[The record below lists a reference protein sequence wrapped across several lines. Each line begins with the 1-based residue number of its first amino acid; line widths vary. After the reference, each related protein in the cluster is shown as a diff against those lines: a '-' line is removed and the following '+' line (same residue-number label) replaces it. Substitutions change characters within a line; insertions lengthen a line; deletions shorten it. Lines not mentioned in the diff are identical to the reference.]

1 MKYRMMNIRFTEL
14 LFFLLVLFAILSFT
28 NPVKGDLVI
37 NLENIKKP
45 KGMIWLA
52 LYDSEETLFVK
63 KKSILKGVEVNEKGD
78 ITVVMDEVQFGTYAL
93 AIFHDENS
101 NGELDKNFF
110 GIPTEPYAFARPPK
124 SKWRA
129 PYFEE
134 LTFSFNK
141 TNQVVDTKL
150 GTWWDQ
156 P

>member
-1 MKYRMMNIRFTEL
+1 MKVRISIISIL
-14 LFFLLVLFAILSFT
+14 IVALFAMLSFT
-28 NPVKGDLVI
+28 TPVKGDLVI

-52 LYDSEETLFVK
+52 LYDSQETLFVK
-63 KKSILKGVEVNEKGD
+63 DKSILKGVDVNEKGEM
-78 ITVVMDEVQFGTYAL
+78 TVTMDQVQFGTYAL

-101 NGELDKNFF
+101 NGKLDKNFF

-134 LTFSFNK
+134 LTFSFDK
-141 TNQVVDTKL
+141 TNQVIDTKL